1 MDADSLVRTGPLG
14 ADIPDTRPTGRRLP
28 KAQYRLTL
36 LNPLRFKFD
45 NESEAFE
52 PDEVRVPSEGTRA
65 VGRRHIRF
73 SKAASIRVVK
83 ILPFLRVVHRIS
95 YLGIRDAESR
105 RQRDQAVNAVMS
117 Q

>member
-73 SKAASIRVVK
+73 SKAAPIR
-83 ILPFLRVVHRIS
+83 
-95 YLGIRDAESR
+95 ESR
-105 RQRDQAVNAVMS
+105 FYRFSASFIVSAI
-117 Q
+117 